1 MIWGEPLVVYD
12 SKDEKVNA
20 AAVKLVLALGNP
32 AEVSDLFITGAQM
45 PIYKSWY
52 NDPEKTKGMDG

>member
-1 MIWGEPLVVYD
+1 MTVRM
-12 SKDEKVNA
+12 KKVNA
-20 AAVKLVLALGNP
+20 AAVKLVLLQSWEL

-52 NDPEKTKGMDG
+52 NDPEKLKYGRITHGIMRN